1 MILQNINRKTPSRRL
16 FIILTSLV
24 LLFLA
29 GSFVSSRV
37 GTTDVLATVKPEKG
51 VIFCDLEST
60 VSSDEGEMLAGG
72 DAVFQGIE
80 TRSDDIARSGIY
92 SAKQG
97 GEQAYGLSYYFSDA
111 QPGDRFKASVWRHG
125 PKLAYSYLTV
135 SIAGE
140 GDLNFYQQLEAAVET
155 DKNEWEKLELIFQV
169 PEWYKDQLI
178 KVYVYTATGKGTF
191 VYFDDLSIE
200 KLSTQALRAEAMASD
215 TSFLSLDLEIP
226 EKGMQKIIAK
236 RKEAIDKGIIFSTD
250 DDWVKGGIG
259 TFPKIP
265 VSLRLKGDWM
275 DHLKTNK
282 WSFRIKVKSPHAW
295 NRLLTFSIQHPKTRN
310 YLTEWVYH
318 QFLMREDILTPRYDF
333 LHVKIND
340 TYKGIYAF
348 EEHFEKQLP
357 EFRERREGPIVKF
370 SEDGVWLARKR
381 GLDRRVISNSVEE
394 TLNTFEA
401 ANVETFK
408 EKKTLESPVL
418 SAQYDQART
427 LMDQYRFGEK
437 SCAEIFDL
445 DRLATYYAVTDI
457 CRGYHSLFWHN
468 QRFYFNP
475 VISKLEPI
483 GFDAFTEE
491 GGFEYSPHPF
501 LGAQVA
507 NLSGDPGEDLIY
519 RPFFDSAFMVRY
531 VRALDRMTENAYIEN
546 FFLDMTPGIEAREK
560 LLKTDFPDYTFESN
574 IKSFAGNIRSV
585 LYPLDNNSVRAFTDQ
600 KNTLS
605 VTNFHILP
613 LVIVGFGENNSTISD
628 PLKSPVWL
636 KTHNPHQPPVF
647 GQIPRPA
654 SGASYIFYKLPGLDK
669 LYSSRIVPWNVSVAV
684 IPAQLVQPKD
694 APVSN
699 EMYEV
704 LGNVIRFVPGN
715 HILTQPLVIPAGYK
729 AEMYGGTQLD
739 FRSGARF
746 LSYSPVY
753 FIGEEDNPIK
763 IYSSDKTAAGFTV
776 LQANAESHLR
786 YVSFEDFNTLQD
798 HGWQLTG
805 AVTFYE
811 SDVKIEHCA
820 FLDAHCEDALNIVR
834 SRFQFTESV
843 INGGPSDG
851 FDADFCKGM
860 IRNST
865 IKNMGNDGLDISGSV
880 VDVYYCMVEKVGDKG
895 ISVGEASTLIVH
907 GAEIRNAAKAIVA
920 KDLSQAT
927 ILNVKLFDC
936 YTGFAAYQKKPEYGG
951 ASITVENYSAE
962 RVKLVSLIEKG
973 STLLLKDQMVEGI

>member
-1 MILQNINRKTPSRRL
+1 MILQNTNRKTLSRRPL
-16 FIILTSLV
+16 FFLACLL
-24 LLFLA
+24 LLFSV
-29 GSFVSSRV
+29 GSFVFSRV
-37 GTTDVLATVKPEKG
+37 GTSDTPPTVQLSQSA
-51 VIFCDLEST
+51 VFCDLEST
-60 VSSDEGEMLAGG
+60 ISTDEGEMFAGG
-72 DAVFQGIE
+72 DVVFQGIE
-80 TRSDDIARSGIY
+80 TRSGDRARSGIY

-125 PKLAYSYLTV
+125 PKLSFSYLTV
-135 SIAGE
+135 SITGE
-140 GDLNFYQQLEAAVET
+140 GEQSFYQQIEAAVDIDE
-155 DKNEWEKLELIFQV
+155 NEWEKLELIFQV

-178 KVYVYTATGKGTF
+178 KVYVYTATGKGVF

-200 KLSTQALRAEAMASD
+200 KLSTQMLRAQAMAAD
-215 TSFLSLDLEIP
+215 TTFLSLDLEIP
-226 EKGMQKIIAK
+226 EKGMQKITAK
-236 RKEAIDKGIIFSTD
+236 REDALNKGILFSTD
-250 DDWVKGGIG
+250 DDWVKAGIG
-259 TFPKIP
+259 TFPKTP

-295 NRLLTFSIQHPKTRN
+295 NRLTTFSIQHPKTRN

-318 QFLMREDILTPRYDF
+318 QFLLREDILTPRYDF

-370 SEDGVWLARKR
+370 SEDGVWVARKR
-381 GLDRRVISNSVEE
+381 GLDRRVITNSVEE

-408 EKKTLESPVL
+408 EKKTLESPLL

-445 DRLATYYAVTDI
+445 DRLATYYAITDI
-457 CRGYHSLFWHN
+457 CRGYHSMFWHN

-507 NLSGDPGEDLIY
+507 VLSGDPGEDLIY

-531 VRALDRMTENAYIEN
+531 VRALDRMTENAYVEN
-546 FFLDMTPGIEAREK
+546 FFLDITPGIKAREK
-560 LLKTDFPDYTFESN
+560 LLQTDFPDYSFESQV
-574 IKSFAGNIRSV
+574 KTFAGNIRNL
-585 LYPLDNNSVRAFTDQ
+585 LYPLDNNSVRAFTDP

-605 VTNFHILP
+605 VANFHVLP
-613 LVIVGFGENNSTISD
+613 LEIVGFGKNNSTVSER
-628 PLKSPVWL
+628 LTTPVWL
-636 KTHNPHQPPVF
+636 KTHNPHYPPEYQ
-647 GQIPRPA
+647 QIPLPA
-654 SGASYIFYKLPGLDK
+654 SGVLYIFYKLPGLDK
-669 LYSSRIVPWNVSVAV
+669 LYSSRIVPWNVSVAA
-684 IPAQLVQPKD
+684 IPAQLAQPELL
-694 APVSN
+694 PVSN
-699 EMYEV
+699 EWYEV
-704 LGNVIRFVPGN
+704 TGRLIRFFPGV
-715 HILTQPLVIPAGYK
+715 HVIDEPLVIPAGYQV
-729 AEMYGGTQLD
+729 EMYGGTQLN
-739 FRSGARF
+739 FRKGARF
-746 LSYSPVY
+746 LSYSPLY

-776 LQANAESHLR
+776 LQAKAESHLR
-786 YVSFEDFNTLQD
+786 YVSFENWNTLQD

-820 FLDAHCEDALNIVR
+820 FLNALCEDALNIVR
-834 SRFQFTESV
+834 SRFQLTESL

-851 FDADFCKGM
+851 LDADFCKGM
-860 IRNST
+860 IRNT
-865 IKNMGNDGLDISGSV
+865 AVKNMGNDGMDISGSV
-880 VDVYYCMVEKVGDKG
+880 VDIYYCMIDQVGDKG
-895 ISVGEASTLIVH
+895 ISVGESSTLIVH
-907 GAEIRNAAKAIVA
+907 GAEVRNAVKGIVS
-920 KDLSQAT
+920 KDLSTAT

-962 RVKLVSLIEKG
+962 RVKFISLIENG
-973 STLLLKDQMVEGI
+973 STLLLKGQMMEGI